1 MGEKPAPAP
10 DPAPRTPPHVS
21 EAIIDFTSVGR
32 EIRSIVSRRRELLT
46 LLGSIFAGLGIFLN
60 NVLHKDLPERL
71 KVIEAHAFVAYGI
84 LLLVPSLILA
94 LRLAKLN
101 AGLTLNGILYNRLM
115 LAQQFNPKPRP
126 ITRSPAPNV
135 FGVSFQMFLL
145 TDLLAGFSAALLALA
160 GSFKPFIATA
170 VGVAVSLVWMVLYFR
185 NHYRAARF
193 ALSKSAIERCV
204 PFERNEWEEHQ

>member
-1 MGEKPAPAP
+1 MGEKLVPAPNV
-10 DPAPRTPPHVS
+10 PAERPPQRAEAVS
-21 EAIIDFTSVGR
+21 DFPAVGR

-60 NVLHKDLPERL
+60 NVLHKDLPDRL
-71 KVIEAHAFVAYGI
+71 KVIETHAFVAYGI
-84 LLLVPSLILA
+84 MLLVPSLILA

-115 LAQQFNPKPRP
+115 LAQDFNPKPRP
-126 ITRSPAPNV
+126 ITRPPAPNI

-160 GSFKPFIATA
+160 GSIKPLYATGI
-170 VGVAVSLVWMVLYFR
+170 GVAVSAFWMALYFR
-185 NHYRAARF
+185 IH
-193 ALSKSAIERCV
+193 
-204 PFERNEWEEHQ
+204 